1 VILGLGTD
9 LVEVARISKSI
20 SVYKD
25 KFTQRVFTEGERIY
39 SESKA
44 NLAERYA
51 ARFAAKEAA
60 MKALGTGWGGG
71 VTWTQ
76 IEVVNDGDGR
86 PTLVLHDVA
95 GAVAGRMGVKR
106 TWLTLTHTAGMAGAV
121 VIFEG

>member
-20 SVYKD
+20 STYGS
-25 KFTQRVFTEGERIY
+25 KFTQRVFTEGERTY

-44 NLAERYA
+44 NASERFA

-71 VTWTQ
+71 VSWTQ
-76 IEVVNDGDGR
+76 IEVANDAEGK
-86 PTLVLHDVA
+86 PVLLLC
-95 GAVAGRMGVKR
+95 GAAKAAAEKLGVRR
-106 TWLTLTHTAGMAGAV
+106 TWLSLTHTCQMAAAV
-121 VIFEG
+121 VVLEG

>member
-9 LVEVARISKSI
+9 LVEVARISKSL
-20 SVYKD
+20 SLYRD
-25 KFTQRVFTEGERIY
+25 KFTQRVFTEGERSY

-44 NLAERYA
+44 NFAERYA

-76 IEVVNDGDGR
+76 IEVVNDGEGR
-86 PTLVLHDVA
+86 PGLVLHDAA
-95 GAVAGRMGVKR
+95 GVVAGRMGVKR
-106 TWLTLTHTAGMAGAV
+106 TWLSLTHTAGMASAV
-121 VIFEG
+121 VVLEG

>member
-20 SVYKD
+20 SVYRD

-44 NLAERYA
+44 NFAERYA

-86 PTLVLHDVA
+86 PGLVLHDAAAEVA
-95 GAVAGRMGVKR
+95 ERMGVKR
-106 TWLTLTHTAGMAGAV
+106 TWLSLTHTAGMASAV
-121 VIFEG
+121 VVFEG

>member
-9 LVEVARISKSI
+9 LVEVARIGKSV
-20 SVYKD
+20 SAYGD
-25 KFTQRVFTEGERIY
+25 KFTHRVFTAGERTY

-76 IEVVNDGDGR
+76 IEVVNAANGR
-86 PTLVLHDVA
+86 PALVLHDAAEVIA
-95 GAVAGRMGVKR
+95 ARLGVKR
-106 TWLTLTHTAGMAGAV
+106 TWLSLTHTSAMASAV
-121 VIFEG
+121 VVFEG